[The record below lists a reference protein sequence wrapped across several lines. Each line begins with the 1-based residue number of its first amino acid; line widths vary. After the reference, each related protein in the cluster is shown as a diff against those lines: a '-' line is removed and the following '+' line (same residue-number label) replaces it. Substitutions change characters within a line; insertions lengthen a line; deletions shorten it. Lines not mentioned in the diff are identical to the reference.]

1 MMPSTFSSVAGSGM
15 SLETRRLSVPAS
27 DEGVRE
33 ALDALAAL
41 FAAASLSKA
50 VTWPVEVSL
59 DEVLANV
66 VHHGARGK
74 ADATVEVEIALDA
87 SAEPPACEVV
97 LTDDGPA
104 FDPLSA
110 AEPDTALGVEE
121 RPIGGLGV
129 ALVRRLMDEVV
140 YERAGGTNRLRLRRR
155 LVAIE
160 GQEGG

>member
-1 MMPSTFSSVAGSGM
+1 MA
-15 SLETRRLSVPAS
+15 LENRRLSVPAS

-33 ALDALAAL
+33 ALDALSAL
-41 FAAASLSKA
+41 LAESGLSKA

-66 VHHGARGK
+66 VGHGLAGREDAR
-74 ADATVEVEIALDA
+74 VEVFVSLDA
-87 SAEPPACEVV
+87 SGEPPACEVV
-97 LTDDGPA
+97 VVDDGPA

-110 AEPDTALGVEE
+110 AEPDVALGVEE
-121 RPIGGLGV
+121 RPIGGLGI
-129 ALVRRLMDEVV
+129 ALVRRLMDEVG
-140 YERAGGTNRLRLRRR
+140 YERRGGTNRLRLRRR